1 MTNAA
6 SHIRRGF
13 TLVEMVLSMAV
24 MTILLGGIASAMIL
38 ASRAM
43 PDLAT
48 PLKAMADG
56 YYAADQLAGELF
68 AAQTITARS
77 ATSVT
82 FTVADRNND
91 SIAET
96 IRYSWGGAGQPL
108 TRQYNIGTGTCANAN
123 CTGVGT
129 PWSCCTAGG
138 TGTCT
143 SAVNAGCVS
152 AGVPWACCTGSGVGS
167 TVLDNVYQFNLGYVT
182 QVISSVTKVT
192 IVNITLRAGTDATSR
207 VDTSVQLLNQ
217 PS

>member
-6 SHIRRGF
+6 SHLRRGF

-56 YYAADQLAGELF
+56 YYVADQLAGELY
-68 AAQTITARS
+68 AAQTISTTFRS
-77 ATSVT
+77 ATGVE

-108 TRQYNIGTGTCANAN
+108 TRQYNN
-123 CTGVGT
+123 GV
-129 PWSCCTAGG
+129 A
-138 TGTCT
+138 
-143 SAVNAGCVS
+143 SAVLN
-152 AGVPWACCTGSGVGS
+152 
-167 TVLDNVYQFNLGYVT
+167 NVYQFNLGYVT
-182 QVISSVTKVT
+182 QVISGATKVT
-192 IVNITLRAGTDATSR
+192 VVNITTRVGADATSR